1 MNIVKHIPNSITCL
15 NLICGMSGIYF
26 VLEDQLL
33 FAAYFILAA
42 ALFDFL
48 DGFAARLLNA
58 YSEIGKQLD
67 SLADMVTFGVLPA
80 FIVFKM
86 LQQIHVEAF
95 IPYLAFFIGIQSA
108 LRLAKFN
115 IDTRQSDRFIG
126 VPTPAN
132 ALLLSS
138 LPFLTMKFDWADNLI
153 HYPYFLLVFTL
164 SFALLLTAELPLIAL
179 KFKNF
184 SIKDNRYRYL
194 TLIIS
199 CICIL
204 TMGIAGIAFA
214 ILSYVG
220 ISLIEALENRNASN
234 KNSF

>member
-15 NLICGMSGIYF
+15 NLLCGMSGIYF
-26 VLEDQLL
+26 VLEDRLF

-42 ALFDFL
+42 AVFDFL
-48 DGFAARLLNA
+48 DGFVARLLKA

-86 LQQIHVEAF
+86 LQQIHAETL
-95 IPYLAFFIGIQSA
+95 IPFLAFFIGIQSA

-115 IDTRQSDRFIG
+115 VDTRQSDRFIG

-138 LPFLTMKFDWADNLI
+138 LPFLARKFDWANDLI
-153 HYPYFLLVFTL
+153 HYPYFLLVFSL
-164 SFALLLTAELPLIAL
+164 GFAVLLTAELPLIAL
-179 KFKNF
+179 KFNNF
-184 SIKDNRYRYL
+184 SLKDNLHRYL

-199 CICIL
+199 CICLL
-204 TMGIAGIAFA
+204 TMGIAGISFA

-220 ISLIEALENRNASN
+220 LSLIEPQENRHASD
-234 KNSF
+234 KTS